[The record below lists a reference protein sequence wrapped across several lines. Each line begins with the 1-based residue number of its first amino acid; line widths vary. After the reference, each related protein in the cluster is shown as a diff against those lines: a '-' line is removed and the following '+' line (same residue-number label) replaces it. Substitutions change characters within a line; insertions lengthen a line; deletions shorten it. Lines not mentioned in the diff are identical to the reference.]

1 MCKNTPQG
9 VRIDQIV
16 CYGTPLGVGVLT
28 LHCVGINQIE
38 FKYISGC
45 KSALQCV
52 RINQIVFKNTVDR
65 V

>member
-45 KSALQCV
+45 KKSLNISLDV
-52 RINQIVFKNTVDR
+52 KVLSSVLG
-65 V
+65 